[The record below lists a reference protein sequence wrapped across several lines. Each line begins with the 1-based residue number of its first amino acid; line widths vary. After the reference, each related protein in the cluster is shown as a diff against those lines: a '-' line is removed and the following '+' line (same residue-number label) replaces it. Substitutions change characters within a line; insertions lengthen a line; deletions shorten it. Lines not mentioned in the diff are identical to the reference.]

1 MAIFCLFNEYYPA
14 MVGCQYD
21 IIWFMEQNNTYN
33 LMNQMT
39 QESKSL
45 WRIKKNYIKEAKGK
59 EMKAFWAKMQKD
71 KESHLRQMKKLLKGA
86 LK

>member
-1 MAIFCLFNEYYPA
+1 
-14 MVGCQYD
+14 
-21 IIWFMEQNNTYN
+21 MEHNNTYN

-45 WRIKKNYIKEAKGK
+45 WRIKKTYIKEAKTK
-59 EMKAFWAKMQKD
+59 QMKDFWTKMAKD
-71 KESHLRQMKKLLKGA
+71 KEAHLKELKTILKGE